1 MNRRYCA
8 STMFEHLV
16 LLVALIAG
24 PAYADQLIYVPLAQ
38 PCRLLDTR
46 ISTGGPGPLTA
57 AHGAYLFGT
66 SNADIE
72 STEQHGSVTGCGIP
86 VEAEAVSV
94 NMNMLNATAPG
105 NIATWSA
112 DSGAVVPNIGTGV
125 YNPSAINP
133 AAGQVLYNAGYT
145 SIPLGSPA
153 GANPGKFYL
162 QVANGQIDATLNVVG
177 YWLPFQYVAGTGLS
191 LSGSTFSVAPTYRLP
206 QSCAANQIAQW
217 NGTAWACGNPGG
229 NYTAGTGLAL
239 NGTMFSMAP
248 TYQLPQSCAANQFPQ
263 WNGTIWGCGSPGASP
278 PTGTVDQT
286 LRYNAGN
293 TLVSNN
299 LLRALAD
306 GGLLAGGTLGTG
318 SIPASGAG
326 TRLMW
331 HPAKAAFRAGNVD
344 GSQWDDANV
353 GLYSTAMGFNTGAG
367 GSYSVAMG
375 YQTAANG
382 DYSTAMG
389 RYSAANGVYST
400 ALGTAIAGGSHST
413 AMGASTA
420 NGDYSTAMGSSTTAS
435 GSYSTAIGKNVDTNN
450 MMGSFIYGDASSRSI
465 VTNTANNQF
474 VAAATGGV
482 YFFTSCAA
490 TCTSGVGLAP
500 GSGTWSTLS
509 DRNAK
514 TAMRPVDTGDVL
526 KKVVAMPL
534 NTWQYKSQE
543 SKYRHM
549 GPMAQD
555 FYAAFE
561 LGESDK
567 GIDTV
572 DADGVALAAIQ
583 GLHALLSEKD
593 ARIAALEAE
602 VAVQKQELA
611 EQKVRVAAL
620 SSLAGELADV
630 KMEMAALRRSSP
642 SMVTVAS
649 KQP

>member
-1 MNRRYCA
+1 M
-8 STMFEHLV
+8 
-16 LLVALIAG
+16 
-24 PAYADQLIYVPLAQ
+24 
-38 PCRLLDTR
+38 
-46 ISTGGPGPLTA
+46 
-57 AHGAYLFGT
+57 
-66 SNADIE
+66 
-72 STEQHGSVTGCGIP
+72 
-86 VEAEAVSV
+86 
-94 NMNMLNATAPG
+94 
-105 NIATWSA
+105 
-112 DSGAVVPNIGTGV
+112 
-125 YNPSAINP
+125 
-133 AAGQVLYNAGYT
+133 
-145 SIPLGSPA
+145 
-153 GANPGKFYL
+153 
-162 QVANGQIDATLNVVG
+162 
-177 YWLPFQYVAGTGLS
+177 
-191 LSGSTFSVAPTYRLP
+191 
-206 QSCAANQIAQW
+206 
-217 NGTAWACGNPGG
+217 
-229 NYTAGTGLAL
+229 
-239 NGTMFSMAP
+239 
-248 TYQLPQSCAANQFPQ
+248 
-263 WNGTIWGCGSPGASP
+263 
-278 PTGTVDQT
+278 
-286 LRYNAGN
+286 
-293 TLVSNN
+293 
-299 LLRALAD
+299 
-306 GGLLAGGTLGTG
+306 
-318 SIPASGAG
+318 
-326 TRLMW
+326 
-331 HPAKAAFRAGNVD
+331 
-344 GSQWDDANV
+344 
-353 GLYSTAMGFNTGAG
+353 
-367 GSYSVAMG
+367 
-375 YQTAANG
+375 
-382 DYSTAMG
+382 
-389 RYSAANGVYST
+389 
-400 ALGTAIAGGSHST
+400 
-413 AMGASTA
+413 
-420 NGDYSTAMGSSTTAS
+420 TAS
-435 GSYSTAIGKNVDTNN
+435 GSYSTAIGKNVDTNG
-450 MMGSFIYGDASSRSI
+450 MAGSFIYGDASGRSI